1 MWLLAR
7 VQGPG
12 VTLFTPKGSQ
22 RKNFDD
28 FDQAV
33 AALLQDG
40 WEPFA
45 ADSVNVVLVWFRKR
59 SG

>member
-12 VTLFTPKGSQ
+12 VTLFSPNGSQ
-22 RKNFDD
+22 RKTFGD
-28 FDQAV
+28 FDMAV

-45 ADSVNVVLVWFRKR
+45 ADSNNVVLVWFRKR
-59 SG
+59 AG